1 MQIPREIYVKIKMD
15 IEKEI
20 FQDLIKDAVDAEF
33 VEN

>member
-20 FQDLIKDAVDAEF
+20 FQDLVKDAVDAEL
-33 VEN
+33 VTD